1 MAITRATWVGVLISF
16 LAAAANAA
24 GSPNQVRAFG
34 SIIVEQGWA
43 RLEPDQSSAA
53 KIYLTIHNK
62 SNNDDYL
69 LAVDTPAAMLA
80 IIHQA
85 NQQPVPGGLTMPSHS
100 EVVMRPANYHI
111 MVSKLSQSVRPGS
124 NLPIRIVL
132 RDAGSFDLSVP
143 VLEVGASDPPVT
155 HRGHNS

>member
-1 MAITRATWVGVLISF
+1 MAITKARWMAVLIWLF
-16 LAAAANAA
+16 APIAYAA
-24 GSPNQVRAFG
+24 SPQTQVWTFG
-34 SIIVEQGWA
+34 TIVVEQGWA
-43 RLEPDQSSAA
+43 RLEPDQSNAA

-69 LAVDTPAAMLA
+69 LAVESQAAKLA
-80 IIHQA
+80 MIHQA

-100 EVVMRPANYHI
+100 EVVMRPDNYHI
-111 MVSKLSQSVRPGS
+111 MVNELSQSIRPGS

-143 VLEVGASDPPVT
+143 VLEAGESDPPVT
-155 HRGHNS
+155 HRGHGS